1 MTTQYYPE
9 TPQPANPYPDEN
21 YNPGLLDPS
30 GYGQGVSNPAP
41 PIFME
46 SLAVNNDS
54 SVGGSQYVTK
64 TMNVKGVIMGMSDQQ
79 LTGNLAVGGF
89 GSFGGVVSAA
99 GFTYGGK
106 SFFGSNQFVVEA
118 PATFLNTL
126 KAAGTSSF
134 EGVITAVKGL
144 VAKALSVAPVP
155 PNFNVNTSSV
165 ESVGPPYYRPTN
177 ADGDPDQTPIEFVP
191 CVLSELPLGSVV
203 LAYLPNQNFN

>member
-21 YNPGLLDPS
+21 YNPGLLDPP

-41 PIFME
+41 PIFIE
-46 SLAVNNDS
+46 SLAVNNDL

-64 TMNVKGVIMGMSDQQ
+64 TLNVQGVITGSSDQQ
-79 LTGNLAVGGF
+79 LSGNLAVKGF

-99 GFTYGGK
+99 GFTYGGR

-144 VAKALSVAPVP
+144 VAKALSVAPIP
-155 PNFNVNTSSV
+155 PGFNGNTQSV
-165 ESVGPPYYRPTN
+165 ESVNPPYYQPTDS
-177 ADGDPDQTPIEFVP
+177 DGNPIQTPIEFVP
-191 CVLSELPLGSVV
+191 CIFSELPKDAVV